1 MFYSVNSFD
10 SWVLRCR
17 GTFFVRTAAM
27 NVSHAILGGLSVLAM
42 LVDNTLW
49 KVRRNFFIGV
59 RRSWPANKSAT
70 KRAVWRPKQRLQ
82 PPSLR

>member
-27 NVSHAILGGLSVLAM
+27 NVSHAILGGVSVLAR
-42 LVDNTLW
+42 LIGNTLW
-49 KVRRNFFIGV
+49 KVRRNFFIGM
-59 RRSWPANKSAT
+59 RRS
-70 KRAVWRPKQRLQ
+70 
-82 PPSLR
+82 